1 MITKITVEN
10 FKSHEHTV
18 IEADRVT
25 ALVGPNGAG
34 KTSLLQAISY
44 PDFLIDHPFEKAALL
59 NLDPVDFVKRSKDEF
74 CIQQEHRIADK
85 QWGISAR
92 FFQEAKKA
100 KEWRTEIKWKYDN
113 ESGEVN
119 LDSHHLLV
127 NHVPDFIRVI
137 WGGSFYFKPI
147 LRNLS
152 AASVNEGPFPVVN
165 SDGRGLASAVSFLMT
180 SRRTEFEK
188 VENALRSIAPLV
200 DEVLI
205 KPAKVITQGNRTV
218 RVDDSV
224 YSHIEKRE
232 EWGDA
237 LFFNTSGATEVPA
250 KEMSEGTL
258 ITLSV
263 LTILFNFY
271 SPGTLLF
278 DDIEAGLHPLAQR
291 KLMQVLKEFAEKYDR
306 QIILTT
312 HSPYIVDELEAKD
325 VWVMA
330 LDKDGITRTQ
340 RLSEHPNAERALE
353 VLTTGELLSAEGED
367 WVLDDP
373 IPAEQVNA

>member
-1 MITKITVEN
+1 
-10 FKSHEHTV
+10 
-18 IEADRVT
+18 
-25 ALVGPNGAG
+25 
-34 KTSLLQAISY
+34 
-44 PDFLIDHPFEKAALL
+44 
-59 NLDPVDFVKRSKDEF
+59 
-74 CIQQEHRIADK
+74 
-85 QWGISAR
+85 
-92 FFQEAKKA
+92 
-100 KEWRTEIKWKYDN
+100 
-113 ESGEVN
+113 
-119 LDSHHLLV
+119 
-127 NHVPDFIRVI
+127 
-137 WGGSFYFKPI
+137 
-147 LRNLS
+147 
-152 AASVNEGPFPVVN
+152 
-165 SDGRGLASAVSFLMT
+165 MT